1 MEKNHKLLAEGKFEY
16 DRMGISIAIA
26 VILTLLGIV
35 SLIVGLTG
43 GSSTSVKIA
52 CIGWF
57 IMFTGI
63 GIISLVSRIN
73 EKNQVLSRSLKIYDD
88 EIIYVSG
95 GKSGSFQMK
104 VSELNS
110 VEINKG
116 KVVLNM
122 DRSKTITFCKNAV
135 EINDV
140 LQALRNGKPVESK
153 EEKATKQVVV
163 NNARSN
169 ADEIRKYKALL
180 DEGIISE
187 EEFEAKKNA
196 LLNG

>member
-16 DRMGISIAIA
+16 DRMGYVIAMSIIF
-26 VILTLLGIV
+26 TLLGIV
-35 SLIVGLTG
+35 SLVIGLSG
-43 GSSTSVKIA
+43 GVYIGSIIWSVVF
-52 CIGWF
+52 IGNA
-57 IMFTGI
+57 IMF
-63 GIISLVSRIN
+63 LVLALN
-73 EKNQVLSRSLKIYDD
+73 AKNQVVARSLKVYDD

-153 EEKATKQVVV
+153 EEKAAKQVVV

-169 ADEIRKYKALL
+169 ADEIREYKALL

-196 LLNG
+196 LLNR